1 MLKNKLLVAALA
13 SAFALPVLAADAPAA
28 PAAPY
33 TVTGNVGFISDYTFR
48 GISQNFRTP
57 SVQGGFD
64 YVHESGVYLGTW
76 GSNVSGNQYSN
87 ASMEWDMYGGYNG
100 KVSDD
105 FSYNVGLVSVFY
117 PGGKTNVIATE
128 TTKKWDTTEVQFGGT
143 FKGVNIA
150 YHYALTDWFGISG
163 YTGGTGGGYEPVMW
177 AAGDTTAATGATT
190 ADKANASSKGSG
202 YLEANYTFTF
212 AEDVALLLHAG
223 HQKIN
228 NFSKLSYTDYK
239 IGISKPVGGFTLGAA
254 YTSTN
259 ATDNNLY
266 HVKLNG
272 DDKKLGGGIFAL
284 SVSRSL

>member
-13 SAFALPVLAADAPAA
+13 SAFALPVLAEDAPAAPAA

-48 GISQNFRTP
+48 GISQTYRAP
-57 SVQGGFD
+57 AVQGGFD

-76 GSNVSGNQYSN
+76 ASNVSGNQYSN

-100 KVSDD
+100 KVNDD
-105 FSYNVGLVSVFY
+105 LTYNVGLVSVFY
-117 PGGKTNVIATE
+117 PSGKTNITVGE
-128 TTKKWDTTEVQFGGT
+128 STKKWDTTEVQFGGT

-163 YTGGTGGGYEPVMW
+163 YTAGSGGGYEPTMW
-177 AAGDTTAATGATT
+177 ADGATT
-190 ADKANASSKGSG
+190 ADKANANLSSKGSG
-202 YLEANYTFTF
+202 YLEANYTYTF
-212 AEDVALLLHAG
+212 AGDVALALHAG
-223 HQKIN
+223 HQKIKN
-228 NFSKLSYTDYK
+228 YSLLSYTDYK

-254 YTSTN
+254 YTTTN
-259 ATDNNLY
+259 VTDNNLY
-266 HVKLNG
+266 HVKANG
-272 DDKKLGGGIFAL
+272 EDKKLGTGILAV